1 MGYPQRRDP
10 ALRPRTRDCGAHQR
24 RGGAAAGGGERGAG
38 LTAAVFPF
46 GKVMGGRAAH
56 HFSEHGD
63 KRVHGFVP
71 ESGGGAIERGE
82 DK

>member
-1 MGYPQRRDP
+1 M
-10 ALRPRTRDCGAHQR
+10 
-24 RGGAAAGGGERGAG
+24 
-38 LTAAVFPF
+38 AAVFPF